1 MRFKFSFSV
10 ICTLGLALLAASPA
24 LAREGPRHG
33 HAGSDANHIST
44 DKTGTLATRDGL
56 RLHLVTDI
64 GNIKIKT
71 QDAEAVNYRVH
82 LETESGGSDA
92 QRLLDDFEVIARST
106 PEGVVLAGRAPGRH
120 WGQRLWVTFEVAIPK
135 NYNVDV
141 STAAGNIDFGDLN
154 GHAVLATDGG
164 NITGGNLGGSSRITT
179 DGGNITLKNVSGD
192 LSATTGGGDIS
203 AGNVGG
209 SAVLRTGGG
218 LVRLGSVGG
227 IGRIETGGGNI
238 YVGRSAAGLGVS
250 TGGGQ
255 IEVGEAA
262 GIVRAQ
268 TGGGGIRIVRSIGP
282 TRLDTGSGA
291 IYLTQA
297 ENAVRASTG
306 AGGITAWFGR
316 GAKLSGPCKLEA
328 GEGDLVVYLPKLL
341 AITVDAQIELGGDH
355 RVIVDPGLAL
365 KVTYGDRDEGN
376 NAIRA
381 EGALNG
387 GGETL
392 VLRTVSGNI
401 HLMVN
406 DAENEKKQ
414 MELLQQQMEQ
424 LRKQLGME
432 LLKLPIQ
439 PPPPD
444 QP

>member
-1 MRFKFSFSV
+1 VNFKLSSSV
-10 ICTLGLALLAASPA
+10 ICTLALAALAVTPT
-24 LAREGPRHG
+24 LAREGPRHA
-33 HAGSDANHIST
+33 HAGGEANHIT
-44 DKTGTLATRDGL
+44 ADKTGTLTTHDGL

-64 GNIKIKT
+64 GNVKVKT
-71 QDAEAVNYRVH
+71 QDAESVNYRVH
-82 LETESGGSDA
+82 LETEAGGSDA

-106 PEGVVLAGRAPGRH
+106 PDGVVLAGRAPGRH
-120 WGQRLWVTFEVAIPK
+120 WGQRLWVTFEVTIPK
-135 NYNVDV
+135 DYSVDV
-141 STAAGNIDFGDLN
+141 ATAGGNIDFDGFN
-154 GHAVLATDGG
+154 GRAVLATDGG
-164 NITGGNLGGSSRITT
+164 NITGGNLDGAARVTT
-179 DGGNITLKNVSGD
+179 DGGNIALKDVTGD
-192 LSATTGGGDIS
+192 LVATTGGGDIS
-203 AGNVGG
+203 AGTVGG

-218 LVRLGSVGG
+218 LVKLGSVAG

-238 YVGRSAAGLGVS
+238 YVGRSAAGLGMS

-306 AGGITAWFGR
+306 AGGITAWFSR
-316 GAKLSGPCKLEA
+316 GAKLSGPCRLEA
-328 GEGDLVVYLPKLL
+328 GEGDIYVYLPKLL

-355 RVIVDPGLAL
+355 RVIVDPGLPL
-365 KVTYGDRDEGN
+365 KVIYGDREEGN
-376 NAIRA
+376 NPIRA
-381 EGALNG
+381 EGSLNG

-401 HLMVN
+401 HLLVN

-424 LRKQLGME
+424 LRRQLGME
-432 LLKLPIQ
+432 LLKLQIQ
-439 PPPPD
+439 PHLD
-444 QP
+444 QQ